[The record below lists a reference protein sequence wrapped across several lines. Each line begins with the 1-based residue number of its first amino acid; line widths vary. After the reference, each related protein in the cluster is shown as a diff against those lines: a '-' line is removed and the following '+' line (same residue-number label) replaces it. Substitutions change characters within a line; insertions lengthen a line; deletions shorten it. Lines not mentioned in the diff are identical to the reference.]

1 MMICPYCRGTNGGHY
16 ATCKG
21 HPIYGE
27 KGLLTPTTYDG
38 KALIDKA
45 ELAQLRRDAE
55 RYRYIRDQ
63 DCDIGICVWDDDGL
77 EYNDWKV
84 LDSLHADSM
93 IDEAMGLPAE
103 PKRNYVGDK
112 GICPNCSLPIY
123 CKRCAD
129 LDDQARTILS
139 SCTT

>member
-1 MMICPYCRGTNGGHY
+1 MSCSKHGYTNNTLCPACDLETIRT
-16 ATCKG
+16 
-21 HPIYGE
+21 GE
-27 KGLLTPTTYDG
+27 PAQYIS
-38 KALIDKA
+38 IDKA
-45 ELAQLRRDAE
+45 ELAQLRANDA
-55 RYRYIRDQ
+55 RYRFIRDQ
-63 DCDIGICVWDDDGL
+63 DCDIGICVWDDDGS